1 MSRSTAATTSADLR
15 ACASVT
21 PDSSLRTT
29 LPRGSIKLEL
39 LLPRSVLRERALA
52 LLRLQKHVAP
62 HHEAVHLRTHE
73 ASVSL
78 GRPAHNRLA
87 AHVEAGVDE
96 HGAARQPLELGEE
109 FVVE

>member
-39 LLPRSVLRERALA
+39 LLPRSVLRKSVLA
-52 LLRLQKHVAP
+52 LLRLQERITSHD
-62 HHEAVHLRTHE
+62 EAVHLRAHE

-78 GRPAHNRLA
+78 RGLADNRLA
-87 AHVEAGVDE
+87 AHVERGVDE
-96 HGAARQPLELGEE
+96 NSAARLPLER
-109 FVVE
+109 F